1 MKTNRISSFEKD
13 ITLPRQSKLDF
24 SSFQWGTAEQKCD
37 VTKVVVEEDRS
48 VSNVEFILM
57 EKDLDRLAS
66 YYTILELAY
75 EC

>member
-1 MKTNRISSFEKD
+1 M
-13 ITLPRQSKLDF
+13 
-24 SSFQWGTAEQKCD
+24 
-37 VTKVVVEEDRS
+37 TKVVVEEERS

-66 YYTILELAY
+66 YYTILELAF